1 MSTFFK
7 RFFLFLTITFKVGFA
22 THAQN
27 NTEKDTTT
35 ATTPAI
41 DLRYDFK
48 STQKGGLYLDD
59 LAEKEVIFDKL
70 LNTYV
75 IVEKIGNYATRTP
88 IYLSPKEYQ
97 KYRLKRDM
105 LQYFKTKVSAT
116 NSKKKGAEEAQKDL
130 LPNYYVNNKFF
141 ETIFGGTE
149 VKVTPTGNL
158 NLKLGFIY
166 QNTDNPQI
174 SEENRS
180 NLTFDFDQ
188 QINASVRAKVG
199 SRIEATFNYDTQ
211 ASFDFQNLV
220 KIQFIP
226 PSAAE
231 ILGDKNKNKL
241 SNIRSKASDASK
253 KIDAYKN
260 GGGFS
265 EDGIIQGIEAG
276 NISMPIKNSLING
289 AQSLFGVKTKL
300 QFGNTNITAV
310 FSQQN
315 SESKT
320 VVAEGGA
327 SIQQFELRATDYD
340 NDRHFFLSQYFIDN
354 YANSLKNYPLIN
366 SPINITRVEVWIT
379 NRNASTEDFRSI
391 VAFADIGESVPNVLV
406 DENGTVLNSA
416 ITQAKISGKNLPFN
430 GANRIGTEVIPN
442 GGIRDVSSVDS
453 SLLPYNMQNGTNY
466 SVLENARKLNVNEYR
481 LNDQLGFISLNRR
494 LNDGEVLAVA
504 YEYTVAGN
512 VNGSSKN
519 SFKVGEFS
527 NEGIQ
532 APNNLAVKLLRSE
545 ILQTKRPNLTT
556 GEDESFPTW
565 RLMMKNVYALG
576 AFPLTQEG
584 FRFEIQYRDDQTG
597 IPSNVLQNAQTTG
610 ISNLPLLQIF
620 KLDQLDQSQF
630 RTPDGFFDYLEGIT
644 VNSENGFV
652 FFPEPEPFGNNLE
665 DALTAPSDASYLF
678 KELYL
683 NTKINIKNNFQNK
696 DKYFLKGYFKSESS
710 GGIPIGA
717 FNVPRGSVRVS
728 SGGRQLVEGV
738 DYVVDYQLGRVQIID
753 PGLRASGVP
762 ISVSTENNAVFNQQR
777 KTFFGVDVEHKFS
790 DDLVVGVTYLNI
802 EERPLTPKVSFGAE
816 PINNTMLGF
825 NFDYSSEIPFFT
837 KLANKLPF
845 VDTDAASN
853 LSIRG
858 DMAYLIPGSPSGIDV
873 TGAATSY
880 IDDFEASQIPISL
893 LSALDWYEA
902 STPNNPSNQRFNGNS
917 DNLSYNYKRGKLAW
931 YQVDQI
937 FYGAGDTPASV
948 DAAELSRA
956 ETRQINYR
964 ELFPNV
970 QLDITQNSL
979 VRTLDLAY
987 FPQERGSYNYDPTA
1001 TIQGNKVT
1009 LSNAETRWGG
1019 IMRPLTTNNFDQA
1032 NVEYMQFWIMDPY
1045 ENYSLT
1051 TEEGLPQDVNPKNP
1065 ANQIGDLYINLGNI
1079 SEDILKDNRKMY
1091 ENGLPEDGLKVD
1103 GNNVNATI
1111 WGDVPRNP
1119 SIIYAFNEQDG
1130 ARANQDLGFD
1140 GLKDAEEKNLV
1151 GIGQFANL
1159 NDPAGDN
1166 FQFFRGAS
1174 LDATDATLISRYK
1187 DYNNTQGNSQTL
1199 NQSTE
1204 SYPTSSTTYPDTEDI
1219 NRDQTMNTVESY
1231 FEYKISMNQAD
1242 LRKGVGYIVDE
1253 KTTSVTLENGS
1264 TQETTWYQFRVP
1276 IRSGTPVNGISD
1288 FNSIRFIRMF
1298 LTNFKM
1304 PVVVRFGELD
1314 LVRGDWRRYIRTLD
1328 PTTNTDRELTQE
1340 ELNDFEVGVVSIE
1353 QNEGSYIQ
1361 PPGIER
1367 ERLQG
1372 STRVQLQNE
1381 QSVTLKV
1388 NQLKPDE
1395 VRAIYK
1401 NISVDLRRFK
1411 QLKMFTHL
1419 QKNIGE
1425 SNLNDGDITAII
1437 RLGTDLNE
1445 NFYQIEI
1452 PLTVSTSVTSAIDIW
1467 PEANNLDAFL
1477 ETFGKVKLERNGANF
1492 SVSEIFQSQEQN
1504 TAVPYTISVKGNP
1517 TLAQVRTIMLGIKNS
1532 ASTNKSAEVWFNE
1545 LRSAGFDNKGGW
1557 AAVLNA
1563 DANFADIANVS
1574 LAGSMSTVGFGNV
1587 EDRVNQRSLD
1597 ETKQYDIAT
1606 TINLGK
1612 VLTPEKWGIQLPMSY
1627 SIGETFIDPKFDP
1640 QYQDVTLE
1648 DAISENPNSEFSRDY
1663 TKRTSISFINVKK
1676 NRNPNSTKK
1685 PKFYNVENVS
1695 VSYAHNKEFHRD
1707 YNIKKYTNENVIAG
1721 ATYSYN
1727 FQSKSIAPFQKIGFL
1742 QHEYLKLIKDFN
1754 FNPIPSNVAVNS
1766 RVNRNFTEQQ
1776 SRNLVEGLSDQ
1787 PELKQRRFLFD
1798 WDYTVGFDL
1807 TKSLQFNFN
1816 ATNSYIYD
1824 TFGSNDEIQIFDE
1837 FFNTG
1842 RASHYHQKLNG
1853 TYKLPIDKIPF
1864 LSWIK
1869 ADYAYTADFDWQAAA
1884 QSTISVDGIEIPY
1897 TDLVG
1902 NVIQNANT
1910 HNLNTTFTFEKFYK
1924 SLGFEKWAKT
1934 KKELITDTLKMVKQ
1948 IKKFNKPFYLKKK
1961 ERKTEKVL
1969 KRFEEALQAY
1979 KESVAIKQR
1988 AIVTLN
1994 KSFRENLSPEEKENI
2009 VQEKKQLT
2017 TEILAVTVNIKKI
2030 EVERKDRLDDLQN
2043 NYKKENRRVRYLGDK
2058 TPIVKRVL
2066 KGLYTFATA
2075 VKQGKISYSENNGQF
2090 LPGYTETVG
2099 FLGGAPTS
2107 FAFGSQIDIRNK
2119 ALQNGW
2125 LVGPRDPNNS
2135 DYYNKT
2141 YSRTQY
2147 HKIDY
2152 TFTVKPFKDLDI
2164 DVRGNQIKTRDIS
2177 QQLDV
2182 IENGSATGAL
2192 DFSAPAFETGNFS
2205 TSHAMIATAFTDSD
2219 ALFQTMRDYRGIIAN
2234 RLATETGASVDGFGA
2249 NSQQVLLPAF
2259 MAAYSGTNPDKVN
2272 TGLFRNIPIPNWT
2285 LRYTGF
2291 MKLGFFKKNF
2301 SNFVVSHGYKSSYTI
2316 SGFTNNLQYDGDN
2329 AFSANNSA
2337 GNYEPQLLVSAATLV
2352 DEFSP
2357 LIKVDM
2363 KMRNSFSLRG
2373 EVKSDRTLTM
2383 NFNNSTLTDIKGT
2396 EYILGMGYVFK
2407 DVKMKTNFTGKK
2419 KTLKG
2424 DVNLRA
2430 DVSLRDNLTQIRSV
2444 DEDNNQISGGQRLF
2458 SIKFTADYRLS
2469 SNLTASFYYNH
2480 QTSKYAI
2487 STTFPRQAIN
2497 GGFNIIYNLGGN

>member
-7 RFFLFLTITFKVGFA
+7 RFFLFLTITFTVGFA

-27 NTEKDTTT
+27 NTEKDTT
-35 ATTPAI
+35 AVTTPAI

-59 LAEKEVIFDKL
+59 LAEKEIIFDKL

-75 IVEKIGNYATRTP
+75 IIEKIGNYATRTP
-88 IYLSPKEYQ
+88 IYLTPKEYQ
-97 KYRLKRDM
+97 QYRLKRDM
-105 LQYFKTKVSAT
+105 LQYFKDKVSAT
-116 NSKKKGAEEAQKDL
+116 NSKKKGAKAAQKDL
-130 LPNYYVNNKFF
+130 LPTYYINNKFF

-188 QINASVRAKVG
+188 QINASIRAKVG
-199 SRIEATFNYDTQ
+199 ERLEVSANYDTQ

-226 PSAAE
+226 PA
-231 ILGDKNKNKL
+231 L
-241 SNIRSKASDASK
+241 SDVEYN
-253 KIDAYKN
+253 
-260 GGGFS
+260 
-265 EDGIIQGIEAG
+265 EDGIIQGLEAG

-327 SIQQFELRATDYD
+327 SIQEFELRTTDYD

-354 YANSLKNYPLIN
+354 YANSLKNYPLIS

-391 VAFADIGESVPNVLV
+391 VAFADIGESEPNVLV
-406 DENGTVLNSA
+406 DENGIVLNNS
-416 ITQAKISGKNLPFN
+416 ITQAQVSGNNLPFN
-430 GANRIGTEVIPN
+430 GANRIGTEIIAN
-442 GGIRDVSSVDS
+442 DNIREISKVDS

-466 SVLENARKLNVNEYR
+466 SVLENARKLNQNEYR
-481 LNDQLGFISLNRR
+481 LNPKLGFISLNRR

-504 YEYTVAGN
+504 YEYTVAGS
-512 VNGSSKN
+512 VNGSTKN

-527 NEGIQ
+527 NDGIQ
-532 APNNLAVKLLRSE
+532 APSNLAVKLLRSE
-545 ILQTKRPNLTT
+545 ILQTKRTNSTT
-556 GEDESFPTW
+556 GLDESFPTW

-576 AFPLTQEG
+576 AFPLTQDG

-610 ISNLPLLQIF
+610 ISNLPLLQVLN
-620 KLDQLDQSQF
+620 LDQLDQSQF
-630 RTPDGFFDYLEGIT
+630 RTSDGYFDYVEGVT
-644 VNSENGFV
+644 VNSENGFI
-652 FFPEPEPFGNNLE
+652 FFPEPEPFGNDLE
-665 DALTAPSDASYLF
+665 DALTNPLDATYLF

-683 NTKINIKNNFQNK
+683 NTKINIKNNFQSK
-696 DKYFLKGYFKSESS
+696 DKYFLKGYFKSENS

-728 SGGRQLVEGV
+728 AGGRQLVEGV

-753 PGLRASGVP
+753 PGLSASGVP

-790 DDLVVGVTYLNI
+790 DELIVGATYLNI
-802 EERPLTPKVSFGAE
+802 EERPLTPKVNFGAE

-825 NFDYSSEIPFFT
+825 NFDYSSEVPFFT

-845 VDTDAASN
+845 VDTDATSN
-853 LSIRG
+853 LSLRG
-858 DMAYLIPGSPSGIDV
+858 DIAYLIPGSPSGIDV
-873 TGAATSY
+873 TGSATSY

-902 STPNNPSNQRFNGNS
+902 STPKYFPNLNGES

-931 YQVDQI
+931 YRVDQI
-937 FYGAGDTPASV
+937 FYGAGNTPSSV
-948 DAAELSRA
+948 DANELSRA

-987 FPQERGSYNYDPTA
+987 FPQERGSYNFNQDPNEVA
-1001 TIQGNKVT
+1001 IDVP
-1009 LSNAETRWGG
+1009 SNTVKLLNPQENWGG

-1045 ENYSLT
+1045 QNYSLT
-1051 TEEGLPQDVNPKNP
+1051 TEEGLPEELDPNNI

-1103 GNNVNATI
+1103 GNNIKSTI

-1119 SIIYAFNEQDG
+1119 SIIYAFNEQDD

-1140 GLKDAEEKNLV
+1140 GLKDAEEKKLDN
-1151 GIGQFANL
+1151 IGQYSGL
-1159 NDPAGDN
+1159 IDPAADN
-1166 FQFFRGAS
+1166 FQFFRGAN
-1174 LDATDATLISRYK
+1174 LDAINASLITRYK

-1231 FEYKISMNQAD
+1231 FEYKVSMNQAD
-1242 LRKGVGYIVDE
+1242 LKKGVGYIVDE
-1253 KTTSVTLENGS
+1253 KTTTVTLDNGS
-1264 TQETTWYQFRVP
+1264 TQETKWYQFRVP
-1276 IRSGTPVNGISD
+1276 VRGGTPINGISD

-1304 PVVVRFGELD
+1304 PIVIRFGELD
-1314 LVRGDWRRYIRTLD
+1314 LVRGDWRRYVRTLESD
-1328 PTTNTDRELTQE
+1328 TNTDRELTQE

-1372 STRVQLQNE
+1372 STTVQLQNE

-1388 NQLKPDE
+1388 NQLKPNE
-1395 VRAIYK
+1395 IRAIYK

-1411 QLKMFTHL
+1411 QLKMFMHL
-1419 QKNIGE
+1419 QQDIKKSI
-1425 SNLNDGDITAII
+1425 LNDGDISAII

-1452 PLTVSTSVTSAIDIW
+1452 PLTVSLNGTSALDLW

-1477 ETFGKVKLERNGANF
+1477 ETFGKVKLERNSANF
-1492 SVSEIFQSQEQN
+1492 PVSGVFQSQEQN
-1504 TAVPYTISVKGNP
+1504 TDFPYTISVKGNP
-1517 TLAQVRTIMLGIKNS
+1517 TLAQLRTIMLGVKN
-1532 ASTNKSAEVWFNE
+1532 TTLNDKSAEVWFNE

-1563 DANFADIANVS
+1563 DANFADVANVS

-1587 EDRVNQRSLD
+1587 EDRVNQRSLN

-1612 VLTPEKWGIQLPMSY
+1612 VLTPKKWGIQLPMSY

-1648 DAISENPNSEFSRDY
+1648 DAIDQNPNSEFSRDY

-1685 PKFYNVENVS
+1685 PKFYNVENLS

-1707 YNIKKYTNENVIAG
+1707 YNIKKYNNESATAG
-1721 ATYSYN
+1721 ATYNYN
-1727 FQSKSIAPFQKIGFL
+1727 FQAKSIEPFKNIGFL
-1742 QHEYLKLIKDFN
+1742 KSKYLKLIKDFN

-1766 RVNRNFTEQQ
+1766 RINRNFTEQQ

-1824 TFGSNDEIQIFDE
+1824 TFDSNDEIQIFDE

-1842 RASHYHQKLNG
+1842 RANHYHQKLNG
-1853 TYKLPIDKIPF
+1853 TYQLPLAKIPF

-1869 ADYAYTADFDWQAAA
+1869 VDYGYTADFDWQAAA
-1884 QSTISVDGIEIPY
+1884 QSTIDIGGTDVAY
-1897 TDLVG
+1897 VDLVG

-1910 HNLNTTFTFEKFYK
+1910 HNLNTTFSFEKFYK
-1924 SLGFEKWAKT
+1924 SLGFEKWTKT
-1934 KKELITDTLKMVKQ
+1934 KRKPIPKQVVALKALDSLAKKPKRIRQKYKRVPYPSKKIPLVK
-1948 IKKFNKPFYLKKK
+1948 
-1961 ERKTEKVL
+1961 KVL
-1969 KRFEEALQAY
+1969 K
-1979 KESVAIKQR
+1979 S
-1988 AIVTLN
+1988 
-1994 KSFRENLSPEEKENI
+1994 
-2009 VQEKKQLT
+2009 
-2017 TEILAVTVNIKKI
+2017 
-2030 EVERKDRLDDLQN
+2030 
-2043 NYKKENRRVRYLGDK
+2043 
-2058 TPIVKRVL
+2058 
-2066 KGLYTFATA
+2066 LYTVATS
-2075 VKQGKISYSENNGQF
+2075 VKQGKISYSENNGQY
-2090 LPGYTETVG
+2090 LPGYTQDVG

-2107 FAFGSQIDIRNK
+2107 FAFGSQVDIRNT

-2125 LVGPRDPNNS
+2125 LVGPRDPDNS
-2135 DYYNKT
+2135 EYYNKT

-2147 HKIDY
+2147 NKLDY
-2152 TFTVKPFKDLDI
+2152 TFTLKPIKDLNI
-2164 DVRGNQIKTRDIS
+2164 DVRGNQIKTRDLS

-2182 IENGSATGAL
+2182 IENGSSAGAL
-2192 DFSAPAFETGNFS
+2192 DFSAPVFETGNFS
-2205 TSHAMIATAFTDSD
+2205 TSHAMIATVFTDGD
-2219 ALFQTMRDYRGIIAN
+2219 ALFQTMKAYRSIIAN
-2234 RLATETGASVDGFGA
+2234 RLAKETGAPVDGFGS

-2259 MAAYSGTNPDKVN
+2259 MAAYSGSNPDKIN

-2285 LRYTGF
+2285 LRYSGF
-2291 MKLGFFKKNF
+2291 MKLDFFKRNF
-2301 SNFVVSHGYKSSYTI
+2301 SSFVISHGYKSSYTV
-2316 SGFTNNLQYDGDN
+2316 SSFTNNLQFDNDN
-2329 AFSANNSA
+2329 AFSNRNSA
-2337 GNYEPQLLVSAATLV
+2337 GNYESQLLVSAATLV

-2357 LIKVDM
+2357 LIKLDM

-2407 DVKMKTNFTGKK
+2407 DVKVNTRFTGKK
-2419 KTLKG
+2419 QTLKG

-2469 SNLTASFYYNH
+2469 SSLTASFYYNH

>member
-1 MSTFFK
+1 LNPFIKSS
-7 RFFLFLTITFKVGFA
+7 FLFIAITFAVSF
-22 THAQN
+22 TSYAQN
-27 NTEKDTTT
+27 STEKDSIGV
-35 ATTPAI
+35 AKDSL

-59 LAEKEVIFDKL
+59 LAEKEIIFDKV
-70 LNTYV
+70 LNKYV
-75 IVEKIGNYATRTP
+75 IVEKIGNYYTRTP
-88 IYLSPKEYQ
+88 IYLSPTEYQ

-105 LQYFKTKVSAT
+105 RQYFKDKVSAT
-116 NSKKKGAEEAQKDL
+116 NSKKKGSEEAQKDL
-130 LPNYYVNNKFF
+130 LPTYYVNNKFF

-199 SRIEATFNYDTQ
+199 ERLEASFNYDTQ

-226 PSAAE
+226 PS
-231 ILGDKNKNKL
+231 L
-241 SNIRSKASDASK
+241 SDVKYN
-253 KIDAYKN
+253 
-260 GGGFS
+260 
-265 EDGIIQGIEAG
+265 EDGIIQGLEAG

-327 SIQQFELRATDYD
+327 SIQPFELRTTDYD

-391 VAFADIGESVPNVLV
+391 VAFADIGESKSNVLV
-406 DENGTVLNSA
+406 DENGVILSPA
-416 ITQAKISGKNLPFN
+416 ITQAQVSGKNLPSN
-430 GANRIGTEVIPN
+430 GANRIGTEIIPA
-442 GGIRDVSSVDS
+442 GGIRNVSLVES

-466 SVLENARKLNVNEYR
+466 SVLENARKLNLNEYR
-481 LNDQLGFISLNRR
+481 LNSQLGFISLNRR

-504 YEYTVAGN
+504 YEYTVAGE
-512 VNGSSKN
+512 VNGSTKN

-527 NEGIQ
+527 NDGIQ
-532 APNNLAVKLLRSE
+532 APDNLAVKLLRSE
-545 ILQTKRPNLTT
+545 ILQTKRPDGNG
-556 GEDESFPTW
+556 GEESFPTW

-576 AFPLTQEG
+576 AFPLTQDG
-584 FRFEIQYRDDQTG
+584 FRFEIQYRDDETG
-597 IPSNVLQNAQTTG
+597 IPSNVLQNAQTDG
-610 ISNLPLLQIF
+610 ISNVPLLQVL

-630 RTPDGFFDYLEGIT
+630 RSPDGFFDYVEGIT
-644 VNSENGFV
+644 VNSENGFI
-652 FFPEPEPFGNNLE
+652 FFPEPEPFGNDLE
-665 DALTAPSDASYLF
+665 DALTNPSDAKFLF

-696 DKYFLKGYFKSESS
+696 DKYFLKGYFKSENS

-728 SGGRQLVEGV
+728 AGGRQLVEGV

-753 PGLRASGVP
+753 PGLQASGVP
-762 ISVSTENNAVFNQQR
+762 INISTENNAVFNQQR
-777 KTFFGVDVEHKFS
+777 KTFFGIDVEHKFS
-790 DDLVVGVTYLNI
+790 EDFIVGATYLNI
-802 EERPLTPKVSFGAE
+802 EERPLTPKVNFGSE
-816 PINNTMLGF
+816 PIDNTMLGV
-825 NFDYSSEIPFFT
+825 NFDYSTEIPFFT

-845 VDTDAASN
+845 VDTDAPSN
-853 LSIRG
+853 LSVRG
-858 DMAYLIPGSPSGIDV
+858 DIAYLIPGTPSGIDV

-880 IDDFEASQIPISL
+880 IDDFEASQIPISI

-902 STPNNPSNQRFNGNS
+902 STPKYFPNLNGER
-917 DNLSYNYKRGKLAW
+917 DDLSYNYKRGKLAW
-931 YQVDQI
+931 YSVDQI
-937 FYGAGDTPASV
+937 FYGVGDTPASINA
-948 DAAELSRA
+948 DELSRA

-987 FPQERGSYNYDPTA
+987 FPQERGSYNFDPTA
-1001 TIQGNKVT
+1001 TIQNEKVT
-1009 LSNAETRWGG
+1009 LSNPETRWGG

-1051 TEEGLPQDVNPKNP
+1051 TEEGLPQEIDPNNPT
-1065 ANQIGDLYINLGNI
+1065 NQVGDLYINLGNI

-1091 ENGLPEDGLKVD
+1091 ENGLPEDGLKVN
-1103 GNNVNATI
+1103 GNNVNSTI

-1119 SIIYAFNEQDG
+1119 SIIYAFNEEDE
-1130 ARANQDLGFD
+1130 ARVNQDIGFD
-1140 GLKDAEEKNLV
+1140 GLSDAEEKNLP
-1151 GIGQFANL
+1151 GIGNFAAL
-1159 NDPAGDN
+1159 GDPAADN
-1166 FQFFRGAS
+1166 FQFFRGNNLDAIDAS
-1174 LDATDATLISRYK
+1174 LITRYK
-1187 DYNNTQGNSQTL
+1187 DYNNTQGNSPTL

-1204 SYPTSSTTYPDTEDI
+1204 AFPISSTTYPDTEDI

-1231 FEYKISMNQAD
+1231 YEYKISMNQAD
-1242 LRKGVGYIVDE
+1242 LRKGVGYVVDQ
-1253 KTTSVTLENGS
+1253 KTTTVTLDNGS
-1264 TQETTWYQFRVP
+1264 TQQTKWYQFRVP
-1276 IRSGTPVNGISD
+1276 IRSGTPINGISD

-1304 PVVVRFGELD
+1304 PVVVRFGELN
-1314 LVRGDWRRYIRTLD
+1314 LVRGDWRRYVRTLD
-1328 PTTNTDRELTQE
+1328 PETNPDRALTQE

-1372 STRVQLQNE
+1372 STTVQLQNE
-1381 QSVTLKV
+1381 QSLTLKV
-1388 NQLKPDE
+1388 NRLESDE
-1395 VRAIYK
+1395 VRAVYK
-1401 NISVDLRRFK
+1401 NISIDLRRFK
-1411 QLKMFTHL
+1411 RLKMFMHL
-1419 QKNIGE
+1419 QENQGAASL
-1425 SNLNDGDITAII
+1425 SNGNLSAIV

-1445 NFYQIEI
+1445 NFYQIEL
-1452 PLTVSTSVTSAIDIW
+1452 PLTVSGIGTAAIDIW

-1477 ETFGKVKLERNGANF
+1477 ESFGKIKLERNSANF
-1492 SVSEIFQSQEQN
+1492 PVNEIFKSQEQDEN
-1504 TAVPYTISVKGNP
+1504 LPYTISVKGNP
-1517 TLAQVRTIMLGIKNS
+1517 TLAQLRTIMLGVKNTS
-1532 ASTNKSAEVWFNE
+1532 LTAKSGEVWFNE

-1557 AAVLNA
+1557 AGVVNA
-1563 DANFADIANVS
+1563 DANFADVANVS
-1574 LAGSMSTVGFGNV
+1574 LAGSMSTVGFGNI

-1597 ETKQYDIAT
+1597 ETRQYDVAT

-1640 QYQDVTLE
+1640 QYQDVALK
-1648 DAISENPNSEFSRDY
+1648 DAIEQNPNSEFSRDY
-1663 TKRTSISFINVKK
+1663 TKRTSISFTNVKK
-1676 NRNPNSTKK
+1676 SRNPNSTKK
-1685 PKFYNVENVS
+1685 PKFYNVENIS

-1707 YNIKKYTNENVIAG
+1707 YNIQKYINESVTAG
-1721 ATYSYN
+1721 ATYNYN
-1727 FQSKSIAPFQKIGFL
+1727 FESKSIEPFKSIPFL
-1742 QHEYLKLIKDFN
+1742 QSKYFKLIKDFN
-1754 FNPIPSNVAVNS
+1754 FNPIPSTIAANS
-1766 RVNRNFTEQQ
+1766 RINRNFTEQQ
-1776 SRNLVEGLSDQ
+1776 SRNLIEGLSAQ

-1824 TFGSNDEIQIFDE
+1824 TFDSNDDIQIFDE

-1842 RASHYHQKLNG
+1842 RANHYHQKLNG
-1853 TYKLPIDKIPF
+1853 TYKLPIDKVPF

-1869 ADYAYTADFDWQAAA
+1869 VDYAYTADFDWQAAA
-1884 QSTISVDGIEIPY
+1884 QSTIGIDGVDVAY
-1897 TDLVG
+1897 VDLVG

-1910 HNLNTTFTFEKFYK
+1910 HNLNSTFLFAKFYK
-1924 SLGFEKWAKT
+1924 SLGFEKWTNT
-1934 KKELITDTLKMVKQ
+1934 KRERVNDTLKMVKQ
-1948 IKKFNKPFYLKKK
+1948 IKKFNKPFYLAKRQRKTKKIKK
-1961 ERKTEKVL
+1961 E
-1969 KRFEEALQAY
+1969 FEEALQET
-1979 KESVAIKQR
+1979 KEGINKKEKG
-1988 AIVTLN
+1988 IVTLE
-1994 KSFRENLSPEEKENI
+1994 KSLEENLSPEEKANI
-2009 VQEKKQLT
+2009 LQEKKQLSN
-2017 TEILAVTVNIKKI
+2017 EILAAAKEI
-2030 EVERKDRLDDLQN
+2030 ENLKVERKEDLDALKN
-2043 NYKKENRRVRYLGDK
+2043 NYKSEHRRVRYLGNK
-2058 TPIVKRVL
+2058 TPLVKKIL
-2066 KGLYTFATA
+2066 KSLYAVATS
-2075 VKQGKISYSENNGQF
+2075 VKQGKVSYSENNGQF
-2090 LPGYTETVG
+2090 LPGYTEDVG

-2107 FAFGSQIDIRNK
+2107 FAFGSQVDIRNK

-2141 YSRTQY
+2141 YSRTHY
-2147 HKIDY
+2147 NKLDY
-2152 TFTVKPFKDLDI
+2152 TFIVKPFKDLNI
-2164 DVRGNQIKTRDIS
+2164 DVRGNQIKTRALS
-2177 QQLDV
+2177 QQLDI
-2182 IENGSATGAL
+2182 IENNTSIGAL

-2205 TSHAMIATAFTDSD
+2205 SSHSMIATAFTDGD
-2219 ALFQTMRDYRGIIAN
+2219 DLFQTMRAYRGIIAN
-2234 RLATETGASVDGFGA
+2234 RLATENEVPIAGFGE

-2259 MAAYSGTNPDKVN
+2259 MAAYSGSNPDKVN
-2272 TGLFRNIPIPNWT
+2272 TSLFKKIPIPNWT

-2291 MKLGFFKKNF
+2291 MKLDFFKKNF
-2301 SNFVVSHGYKSSYTI
+2301 SNFVVSHGYRSSYTI
-2316 SGFTNNLQYDGDN
+2316 SSFTNNLQYDSES
-2329 AFSANNSA
+2329 AFSTKNSA
-2337 GNYEPQLLVSAATLV
+2337 GNYESELLVSAATLV

-2357 LIKVDM
+2357 LLKVDV

-2373 EVKSDRTLTM
+2373 EVKTDRTLTM

-2396 EYILGMGYVFK
+2396 EYVLGMGYIFK
-2407 DVKMKTNFTGKK
+2407 DVKVNTRFTGKK
-2419 KTLKG
+2419 QTLRG
-2424 DVNLRA
+2424 DINLRA

-2458 SIKFTADYRLS
+2458 SIKFTADYRLNS
-2469 SNLTASFYYNH
+2469 SLTASFYYNH